1 MSAPGWPATVTLAEA
16 RRGMDLHVAPDADA
30 RAEIALLLDLEG
42 LETLEADLT
51 FRRWLDGAVFEG
63 RWSAGIVQLCGV
75 SLDAFPTTLGGAFR
89 IRVVPAG
96 SANAPGADGGEV
108 VIDPEAEDPPDVLE
122 DELIDVGA
130 YLVEHL
136 ALEID
141 PFPRKPG
148 VAFEAPAE
156 PAAPSPFD
164 ALKRLKE

>member
-1 MSAPGWPATVTLAEA
+1 LA
-16 RRGMDLHVAPDADA
+16 VAPEPAPDG
-30 RAEIALLLDLEG
+30 EIELDLE
-42 LETLEADLT
+42 AD
-51 FRRWLDGAVFEG
+51 
-63 RWSAGIVQLCGV
+63 
-75 SLDAFPTTLGGAFR
+75 
-89 IRVVPAG
+89 
-96 SANAPGADGGEV
+96 
-108 VIDPEAEDPPDVLE
+108 DPPDVL
-122 DELIDVGA
+122 DGDVLDLGA